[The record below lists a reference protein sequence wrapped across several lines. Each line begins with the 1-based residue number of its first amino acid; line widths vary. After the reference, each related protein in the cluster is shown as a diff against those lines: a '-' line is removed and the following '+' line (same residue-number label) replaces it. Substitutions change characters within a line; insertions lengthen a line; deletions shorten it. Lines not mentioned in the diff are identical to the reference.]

1 MIDFNDAMNLP
12 MYAGAR
18 IEKMQIC
25 AAIHKTTQVQVRI
38 IDEQVQL
45 EHERFADGFGP
56 GKSQNV
62 KGVGMAR
69 YIQTK

>member
-1 MIDFNDAMNLP
+1 MSDFNDRMNLS
-12 MYAGAR
+12 MYADAR
-18 IEKMQIC
+18 IEEMQIR
-25 AAIHKTTQVQVRI
+25 AAIHKTAQVQVWI

-56 GKSQNV
+56 GEGQNV
-62 KGVGMAR
+62 KGMGLAR

>member
-1 MIDFNDAMNLP
+1 MGDFKDTMNLS
-12 MYAGAR
+12 MYADAR
-18 IEKMQIC
+18 IEEMQIR
-25 AAIHKTTQVQVRI
+25 AAIHKTTQVQVWI

-56 GKSQNV
+56 GKGQNV
-62 KGVGMAR
+62 KGVGLAR